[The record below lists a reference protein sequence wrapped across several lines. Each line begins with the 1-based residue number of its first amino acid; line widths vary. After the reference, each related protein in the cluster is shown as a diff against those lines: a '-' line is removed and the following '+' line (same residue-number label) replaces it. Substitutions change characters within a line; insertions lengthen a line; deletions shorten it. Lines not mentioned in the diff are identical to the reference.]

1 MHVTA
6 ADNQTTKNVAA
17 AQKILTVPADG
28 FALCPVRDILAR
40 VGDKWSL
47 LCILYLGS
55 TERLRFNE
63 LRHSIDGISQR
74 MLTVTLRS
82 LENDGLVRRTVFAQ
96 VPPRVE
102 YRLTILGQSLLGAV
116 IELGNWAKDHAP
128 AIAEARQRVA
138 ASLGA
143 TAQG

>member
-1 MHVTA
+1 MPVTA
-6 ADNQTTKNVAA
+6 VDNQVAKNVAA
-17 AQKILTVPADG
+17 AQKILAVPAEG

-47 LCILYLGS
+47 LCILNLGS
-55 TERLRFNE
+55 SEQLRFNE
-63 LRHSIDGISQR
+63 LRHRIVGISQR
-74 MLTVTLRS
+74 MLTVTLRA
-82 LENDGLVRRTVFAQ
+82 LENDGLVRRTVYAQ

-102 YRLTILGQSLLGAV
+102 YRLTGLGQSLLGAL

-138 ASLGA
+138 ASLA
-143 TAQG
+143 TTAPN